1 MNTYPYRTYAE
12 IDLNKMQHNLRQV
25 RAAIG
30 PDCKLLFVLK
40 ADAYG
45 HGTPVCAKYSEELVD
60 WYAVATIDEALSIR
74 RAGVEKPIL
83 LFGALQDPEIE
94 LAADNRITI
103 NSCSLEYSR
112 HVAEVLQRCGK
123 RMDCHIKIDTG
134 MNRTGLFARVG
145 RTDGAVRQAE
155 EIFALE
161 PLHVTGIYTHFSCA
175 DSADPEDV
183 AFTQTQYEAF
193 AAVAEA
199 LQEKGYDVGLR
210 HCTSTCPFL
219 CHPEWKLDM
228 IRVGMLG
235 FGQSMDE
242 VWAAKMDLRRSM
254 RWCAKVVSVLD
265 LEPGESVSYGRIYKT
280 TGHEKI
286 AVISAG
292 YADGYNRSYSNRA
305 RIIISDHIVP
315 QCAKVCMDYT
325 MANVTG
331 LDVKP
336 GDDAILLGQSETCEV
351 TPDSLS
357 ADTEYGVNGWT
368 TCQITAR
375 VPRIYV
381 YNGQVVETRMLFCWS
396 RQEDHYV

>member
-183 AFTQTQYEAF
+183 AFTQT
-193 AAVAEA
+193 V
-199 LQEKGYDVGLR
+199 
-210 HCTSTCPFL
+210 
-219 CHPEWKLDM
+219 
-228 IRVGMLG
+228 
-235 FGQSMDE
+235 
-242 VWAAKMDLRRSM
+242 
-254 RWCAKVVSVLD
+254 
-265 LEPGESVSYGRIYKT
+265 
-280 TGHEKI
+280 
-286 AVISAG
+286 
-292 YADGYNRSYSNRA
+292 
-305 RIIISDHIVP
+305 
-315 QCAKVCMDYT
+315 
-325 MANVTG
+325 
-331 LDVKP
+331 
-336 GDDAILLGQSETCEV
+336 
-351 TPDSLS
+351 
-357 ADTEYGVNGWT
+357 
-368 TCQITAR
+368 
-375 VPRIYV
+375 
-381 YNGQVVETRMLFCWS
+381 
-396 RQEDHYV
+396 

>member
-183 AFTQTQYEAF
+183 AFTQRQYEAF

-242 VWAAKMDLRRSM
+242 AWAAKMDLRRIM
-254 RWCAKVVSVLD
+254 RWCAK
-265 LEPGESVSYGRIYKT
+265 
-280 TGHEKI
+280 
-286 AVISAG
+286 
-292 YADGYNRSYSNRA
+292 
-305 RIIISDHIVP
+305 
-315 QCAKVCMDYT
+315 
-325 MANVTG
+325 
-331 LDVKP
+331 
-336 GDDAILLGQSETCEV
+336 LL
-351 TPDSLS
+351 
-357 ADTEYGVNGWT
+357 
-368 TCQITAR
+368 
-375 VPRIYV
+375 
-381 YNGQVVETRMLFCWS
+381 
-396 RQEDHYV
+396 

>member
-1 MNTYPYRTYAE
+1 M
-12 IDLNKMQHNLRQV
+12 
-25 RAAIG
+25 
-30 PDCKLLFVLK
+30 
-40 ADAYG
+40 
-45 HGTPVCAKYSEELVD
+45 
-60 WYAVATIDEALSIR
+60 
-74 RAGVEKPIL
+74 
-83 LFGALQDPEIE
+83 
-94 LAADNRITI
+94 
-103 NSCSLEYSR
+103 
-112 HVAEVLQRCGK
+112 
-123 RMDCHIKIDTG
+123 
-134 MNRTGLFARVG
+134 
-145 RTDGAVRQAE
+145 
-155 EIFALE
+155 E

-242 VWAAKMDLRRSM
+242 AWAAKMDLRRIM

-381 YNGQVVETRMLFCWS
+381 YNGQVVETRMLFC
-396 RQEDHYV
+396 

>member
-1 MNTYPYRTYAE
+1 MNAYPYRTYAE

-183 AFTQTQYEAF
+183 AFTQRQYEAF

-242 VWAAKMDLRRSM
+242 AWAAKMDLRRIM

-381 YNGQVVETRMLFCWS
+381 YNGQVVETRMLFC
-396 RQEDHYV
+396 

>member
-183 AFTQTQYEAF
+183 AFTQRQYEAF

-199 LQEKGYDVGLR
+199 LQEKGYDVGAAALHEHVPVFVPPGVEAR
-210 HCTSTCPFL
+210 YDPRWNAGLWAEHG
-219 CHPEWKLDM
+219 
-228 IRVGMLG
+228 RGVGSQNGSQAHHALVR
-235 FGQSMDE
+235 E
-242 VWAAKMDLRRSM
+242 
-254 RWCAKVVSVLD
+254 
-265 LEPGESVSYGRIYKT
+265 GRI
-280 TGHEKI
+280 
-286 AVISAG
+286 
-292 YADGYNRSYSNRA
+292 RA
-305 RIIISDHIVP
+305 
-315 QCAKVCMDYT
+315 
-325 MANVTG
+325 
-331 LDVKP
+331 
-336 GDDAILLGQSETCEV
+336 
-351 TPDSLS
+351 
-357 ADTEYGVNGWT
+357 
-368 TCQITAR
+368 
-375 VPRIYV
+375 
-381 YNGQVVETRMLFCWS
+381 
-396 RQEDHYV
+396 

>member
-161 PLHVTGIYTHFSCA
+161 PLHVTGIYTHFPA
-175 DSADPEDV
+175 RTVRTRRTWP
-183 AFTQTQYEAF
+183 
-193 AAVAEA
+193 
-199 LQEKGYDVGLR
+199 
-210 HCTSTCPFL
+210 
-219 CHPEWKLDM
+219 
-228 IRVGMLG
+228 
-235 FGQSMDE
+235 
-242 VWAAKMDLRRSM
+242 LRRHSM
-254 RWCAKVVSVLD
+254 KPLRRWQKRCRKRAMTWGCGTARARARFVP
-265 LEPGESVSYGRIYKT
+265 PGVEARYDPRWNAGLWAEHGRGVGSQNGSQAHHALVREGRI
-280 TGHEKI
+280 
-286 AVISAG
+286 
-292 YADGYNRSYSNRA
+292 RA
-305 RIIISDHIVP
+305 
-315 QCAKVCMDYT
+315 
-325 MANVTG
+325 
-331 LDVKP
+331 
-336 GDDAILLGQSETCEV
+336 
-351 TPDSLS
+351 
-357 ADTEYGVNGWT
+357 
-368 TCQITAR
+368 
-375 VPRIYV
+375 
-381 YNGQVVETRMLFCWS
+381 
-396 RQEDHYV
+396 

>member
-235 FGQSMDE
+235 FGQRRGQPKWISG
-242 VWAAKMDLRRSM
+242 ASCAGARRSYPCLIWSRGRASAM
-254 RWCAKVVSVLD
+254 GASTRR
-265 LEPGESVSYGRIYKT
+265 PGMKRSRSSPRGT
-280 TGHEKI
+280 QTG
-286 AVISAG
+286 
-292 YADGYNRSYSNRA
+292 
-305 RIIISDHIVP
+305 
-315 QCAKVCMDYT
+315 
-325 MANVTG
+325 
-331 LDVKP
+331 
-336 GDDAILLGQSETCEV
+336 
-351 TPDSLS
+351 
-357 ADTEYGVNGWT
+357 
-368 TCQITAR
+368 ITAAIPTAR
-375 VPRIYV
+375 A
-381 YNGQVVETRMLFCWS
+381 
-396 RQEDHYV
+396 